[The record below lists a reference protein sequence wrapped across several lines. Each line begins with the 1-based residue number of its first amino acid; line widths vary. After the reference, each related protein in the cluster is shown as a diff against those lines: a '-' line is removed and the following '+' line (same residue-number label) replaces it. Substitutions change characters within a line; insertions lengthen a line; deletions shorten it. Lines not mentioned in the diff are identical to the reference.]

1 VNNFDSF
8 KKLNPDLI
16 LKSLESLGYEP
27 TGRCVPLNSVENRVY
42 DIEVEDNTR
51 YVVKYYRPG
60 RWSREQ
66 IQEEHDFLFELRD
79 AEIPVL
85 APIKDQVENSI
96 FQFEGLNFAIWP
108 LRTGRII
115 EEIAEPD
122 LIQLG
127 RLLGRIHL
135 IGKSKQVQFR
145 PKLDIAHYAKDALSL
160 IEDGGWIQN
169 QNLLKRYKQ
178 AAQITFDS
186 YDSLLKSL
194 RIPFQRIHGDCH
206 KGNLLH
212 SKDGFS
218 ILDFDDFLEGP
229 VIQDFWMLL
238 PFGGSREEYERELF
252 FEGYKEFCNFSPSWL
267 QLIEPLRG
275 IRYIHYA
282 AWIAKRWD
290 DPSFPNLFP
299 HFGTEEYWLNET
311 LDLEK
316 MGSVLQDVSGGDNDH
331 TESSPKAPKEELS
344 NKDFFW
350 DWEG

>member
-1 VNNFDSF
+1 MNHLASF
-8 KKLNPDLI
+8 NHLNPDSI
-16 LKSLESLGYEP
+16 LKSMESIGFEP

-42 DIEVEDNTR
+42 DIEVEDKTR
-51 YVVKYYRPG
+51 YVTKFYRPG
-60 RWSREQ
+60 RWSKEQ

-85 APIKDQVENSI
+85 APIQLEKGKSIYDFEN
-96 FQFEGLNFAIWP
+96 LMFAIWP

-115 EEIAEPD
+115 EEIAESD
-122 LIQLG
+122 LQQLG
-127 RLLGRIHL
+127 RLLGRIHSV
-135 IGKSKQVQFR
+135 GKAKQTKYRQR
-145 PKLDIAHYAKDALSL
+145 LDIQNYAHKALSL
-160 IEDGGWIQN
+160 IEDGGWIAN
-169 QNLLKRYKQ
+169 QNLLKRYKD
-178 AAQITFDS
+178 AALITFTT
-186 YDSLLKSL
+186 YENLINTYA
-194 RIPFQRIHGDCH
+194 IPMQRIHGDCH

-218 ILDFDDFLEGP
+218 FLDFDDFLEGP
-229 VIQDFWMLL
+229 VVQDFWMLL
-238 PFGGSREEYERELF
+238 PFGGSKEQYERELF
-252 FEGYKEFCNFSPSWL
+252 FEGYQEFAELSVNWL
-267 QLIEPLRG
+267 KIIEPLRG

-282 AWIAKRWD
+282 AWIAKRWT

-316 MGSVLQDVSGGDNDH
+316 MGTALQ
-331 TESSPKAPKEELS
+331 ESSDLYPEENFDQKKAPKEELS

>member
-1 VNNFDSF
+1 MNNFDSF
-8 KKLNPDLI
+8 KKLNPELI
-16 LKSLESLGYEP
+16 LKSLESLGFEP

-42 DIEVEDNTR
+42 DIEIEGSTR

-60 RWSREQ
+60 RWTREQ
-66 IQEEHDFLFELRD
+66 IQEEHDFLFELAE

-85 APIKDQVENSI
+85 APIKDKAGNSI
-96 FQFEGLNFAIWP
+96 YIFDGIFFAIWP

-115 EEIAEPD
+115 EEIAESD
-122 LIQLG
+122 LVPLG
-127 RLLGRIHL
+127 RLIGRIHSV
-135 IGKSKQVQFR
+135 GRSKQVKYR
-145 PKLDIAHYAKDALSL
+145 SRLDIAHYAKGALSV
-160 IEDGGWIQN
+160 IEAGAWIKN
-169 QNLLKRYKQ
+169 QSLLQRYKK
-178 AAQITFDS
+178 AAEVTFDT
-186 YDSLLKSL
+186 YDSLIHSL
-194 RIPFQRIHGDCH
+194 SIPFQRIHGDCH
-206 KGNLLH
+206 KGNLLF

-252 FEGYKEFCNFSPSWL
+252 FEGYREFSDLSPSWL
-267 QLIEPLRG
+267 GLIEPLRG

-311 LDLEK
+311 IDLEK
-316 MGSVLQDVSGGDNDH
+316 MGVALQETNAEDENH
-331 TESSPKAPKEELS
+331 SSLPKTPKEELS